1 MVHRYNRRHGL
12 GMAAG
17 ALGRFSWA
25 ALGFEGARQAPPF
38 LAISDTDDF
47 VADNDPISR
56 FEPVLDPC
64 GTWFVFDHLHG
75 IPAEIGRR
83 ALVGMSRRDAFL
95 LATMLEGGRPDIEP
109 DSATPERVEVERD
122 NYRSKLARVPVPP
135 FRPGR

>member
-1 MVHRYNRRHGL
+1 
-12 GMAAG
+12 MAAG
-17 ALGRFSWA
+17 ALGRFSWTG
-25 ALGFEGARQAPPF
+25 LGLDGARQVPPF
-38 LAISDTDDF
+38 PATDDF

-75 IPAEIGRR
+75 NPAEIGRR
-83 ALVGMSRRDAFL
+83 ALVGMSRGDAFL

-109 DSATPERVEVERD
+109 DSTTPERVEVERD
-122 NYRSKLARVPVPP
+122 NYRSKLARVPVQP